1 MSEELTQAQMVIE
14 ADRQR
19 RVQEAAERFDE
30 IAEELQVELRAVVV
44 VGGRLVPVPINVVA
58 K

>member
-1 MSEELTQAQMVIE
+1 MSEELTKAQMVIE

-30 IAEELQVELRAVVV
+30 ISEELQVELRAVVV

>member
-1 MSEELTQAQMVIE
+1 MSEELTKAQMVIE

-30 IAEELQVELRAVVV
+30 ISEELQVELRAVVF